1 MSGDSEVLNVL
12 ITGAAG
18 RIAYSLI
25 PLILD
30 GNIWGN
36 DKKIS
41 LRLYDIEMAAAKL
54 EGVVM
59 EILDSTY
66 NNLHSVI
73 ASTNPID
80 AFQNVHVA
88 IFLGGYPRLPG
99 MERKDLIMKNAEGM
113 REQAE
118 YLSKFAN
125 PNVKVLVVANP
136 ANTNCLVAIKSAK
149 NIPSSNFTCLTRLDQ
164 ERLRGFVTKII
175 NDKFSNE
182 NIFNGKII
190 NSSDIKNVS
199 IFGNHSTTQ
208 VPYLSTASVNING
221 KLVPVTDYINDKKEI
236 DELISK
242 VQNRGAAIIKS
253 LQASSA
259 LSAATAI
266 AKHLK
271 DWLGPEIPNDT
282 FSMGVLSNG
291 NGYGIPDGLVY
302 SFPCKRGSKFG
313 EFFIVSGQPIDTTNR
328 SLLDASVQELLEERS
343 DASIIVGSLE

>member
-1 MSGDSEVLNVL
+1 
-12 ITGAAG
+12 
-18 RIAYSLI
+18 
-25 PLILD
+25 
-30 GNIWGN
+30 
-36 DKKIS
+36 
-41 LRLYDIEMAAAKL
+41 MAAAKL

-164 ERLRGFVTKII
+164 ERLRGFITKII

-313 EFFIVSGQPIDTTNR
+313 EYSIVSGQPIDTTNR

-343 DASIIVGSLE
+343 DASVIVGSLE